1 MSKSK
6 PSMDTLQPYEAF
18 VDLIPHRI
26 SKRQLLNM
34 AETSRFPAYVK
45 AYPRATPLWREGD
58 VIKWIVAN
66 YGSVLSDYC
75 DQLERLGFNCPP
87 FSHGKSV

>member
-1 MSKSK
+1 MSKSE
-6 PSMDTLQPYEAF
+6 PLMGRLQPYEAF

-58 VIKWIVAN
+58 VIAWIVAN
-66 YGSVLSDYC
+66 YRGVLSEYC
-75 DQLERLGFNCPP
+75 DQLERSGFDSPP
-87 FSHGKSV
+87 FSHGSV

>member
-1 MSKSK
+1 MNKKK
-6 PSMDTLQPYEAF
+6 PSMDALQPYEAF
-18 VDLIPHRI
+18 AELIPHRI
-26 SKRQLLNM
+26 SKRQLRNM

-58 VIKWIVAN
+58 VVEWIAAN
-66 YGSVLSDYC
+66 YSEVLPDYC
-75 DQLERLGFNCPP
+75 ARLERDGFNCPP